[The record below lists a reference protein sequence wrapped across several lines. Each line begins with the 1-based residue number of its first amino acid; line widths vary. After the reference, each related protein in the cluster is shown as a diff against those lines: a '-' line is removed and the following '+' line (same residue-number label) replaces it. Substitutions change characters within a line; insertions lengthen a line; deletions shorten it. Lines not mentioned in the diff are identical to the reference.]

1 MMALAYE
8 MKRYQSL
15 AAVFLLFKSS
25 HLGAWGPFFLF
36 SQIAFLFLIGKLF
49 LWEDPLKS
57 RMTGGSVS
65 AGIADQ

>member
-25 HLGAWGPFFLF
+25 LGSMGTVFPFFGRL
-36 SQIAFLFLIGKLF
+36 AFLFLIGKLF

>member
-25 HLGAWGPFFLF
+25 LGSKGDRFFLF
-36 SQIAFLFLIGKLF
+36 SQIGFPILIGKLF
-49 LWEDPLKS
+49 LWKTL
-57 RMTGGSVS
+57 
-65 AGIADQ
+65 